1 MDLKHFEKIIAEH
14 KDKLLRF
21 AFYRIGSYDNALDI
35 TQEVFIKCYEKNID
49 FVDIEKPKSF
59 LYKTIYNAC
68 IDYNRKRKLETV
80 SFDKN
85 SFNISSNEVDRIEIS
100 EEFKRIDALLK
111 KVPVEQAE
119 VVRLR
124 IIDEISFK
132 EIARILD
139 VQVAT
144 AKSRFKYG
152 INKLKMFYLKKQEA

>member
-1 MDLKHFEKIIAEH
+1 MDLKNFEKVINEN
-14 KDKLLRF
+14 KDNLLRF
-21 AFYRIGSYDNALDI
+21 AFYRIGSYENALDI

-68 IDYNRKRKLETV
+68 IDYNRKRKLNTV

-85 SFNISSNEVDRIEIS
+85 SFNIASNEINEIEIS
-100 EEFKRIDALLK
+100 EEFVRINALLQK
-111 KVPVEQAE
+111 IPDTQSE

-124 IIDEISFK
+124 IIDQVSFN
-132 EIARILD
+132 EIAKILD
-139 VQVAT
+139 IQVAT
-144 AKSRFKYG
+144 VKSRFKYG